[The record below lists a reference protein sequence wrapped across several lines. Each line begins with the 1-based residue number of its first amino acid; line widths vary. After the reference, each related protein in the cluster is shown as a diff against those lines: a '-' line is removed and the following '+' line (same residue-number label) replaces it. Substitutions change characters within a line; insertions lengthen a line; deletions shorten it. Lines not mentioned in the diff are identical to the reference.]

1 MSYEEKLC
9 HNYHELTI
17 AEAERYW
24 REDKARLSEEGKF
37 FFEGCLSIPGQMY
50 VADRKALFDAI
61 LQHKPV
67 YCFEVGTYT
76 GGGSTFFLASA
87 FARLERGKV
96 ITLEADEQMRNH
108 AVGAYRQFLPGLLPF
123 VEFLHGGQPSHFMP
137 YIEGGD
143 GIVECVF
150 LDGAEDDRETLE
162 QYEFFAPFFR
172 PGSILMAHDWNTEKA
187 RLLKPIIADGGLWSI
202 EVELNEPA
210 SVGFIVAYYQG

>member
-9 HNYHELTI
+9 HNYHELTV

-50 VADRKALFDAI
+50 MADRKALFDAI

-108 AVGAYRQFLPGLLPF
+108 AVGAYRQFLLGLLPF
-123 VEFLHGGQPSHFMP
+123 VEFLHGGATQSL
-137 YIEGGD
+137 YALYRGGRWD
-143 GIVECVF
+143 CRMCLFGW
-150 LDGAEDDRETLE
+150 GR
-162 QYEFFAPFFR
+162 
-172 PGSILMAHDWNTEKA
+172 G
-187 RLLKPIIADGGLWSI
+187 
-202 EVELNEPA
+202 
-210 SVGFIVAYYQG
+210 